1 MDESLTYKTEKR
13 IYDFLPHKPESM
25 AATLFI
31 IGMSTYYLWRMVAI
45 TPQYDELYTYYTFIS
60 RGPLYAAIHWPLPNN
75 HVGYS
80 VLSALL
86 DMFGNPF
93 IGLRGVSYICAI
105 VNLVL
110 VYFICKRYY
119 SHGLPFAGMLLYS
132 CMQIV
137 NDYSVQGRGYTLGTT
152 CFLSTVFVA
161 GRICSIEDSSISNYI
176 ILAIAFIMGLYT
188 VPSSIYWVLPMSFS
202 IAAYLL
208 INTFKSRGV
217 RANLRDNAYF
227 KKFRTFFLYGVIA
240 AAVTT
245 CLYGLIW
252 FAIGSNLLV
261 KTEGSAYFGMSHA
274 QVLMKAPFASL
285 KTGIDYMLSQPYI
298 QSLAPDDF
306 RMQFVPW
313 VSNLFNYMLPG
324 IAYVIPYALI
334 LGMVI
339 ALYECVMHFTY
350 SRTVINIIIVCN
362 VLITGLMLI
371 IQLKLPYLRVFS
383 YGAFIVTA
391 CVCTCLERIINTS
404 IRMYNYEM
412 RQKDNSSDEQK
423 VTHSEFETA
432 VKSGKWYNGIGAY
445 IPVLIIIIVFCTR
458 IVSVDFNTQLAGR
471 ETELFN
477 TLYIANVTKRNNI
490 AVLDCDQQYLLKFG
504 WDIDCEKTDVTGADC
519 VIVDRNMM
527 TPGYSGEDFW
537 KFYQNYETM
546 DWDYIET
553 MRAIYENENFILY
566 IK

>member
-1 MDESLTYKTEKR
+1 MDESLTYKTEKS
-13 IYDFLPHKPESM
+13 IYDHLPHKPESM

-31 IGMSTYYLWRMVAI
+31 IGMSSYYLWRMFAI

-80 VLSALL
+80 VLSAVL

-105 VNLVL
+105 ANLIL

-119 SHGLPFAGMLLYS
+119 SHGLPFAAMLLYS
-132 CMQIV
+132 SMQIV

-152 CFLSTVFVA
+152 CFLVTVLVM
-161 GRICSIEDSSISNYI
+161 GRICSIEESGISNYRI
-176 ILAIAFIMGLYT
+176 MAAAFVLGLYT

-202 IAAYLL
+202 IGAYLL
-208 INTFKSRGV
+208 INTYKSRGV
-217 RANLRDNAYF
+217 RARLGDNAYF
-227 KKFRTFFLYGVIA
+227 KKFRTFFIYGLIA
-240 AAVTT
+240 AFVTT

-274 QVLMKAPFASL
+274 AVLLKAPFASL
-285 KTGIDYMLSQPYI
+285 KAGIDYMLSQPYI

-306 RMQFVPW
+306 RTSCIPW
-313 VSNLFNYMLPG
+313 VLNLFNYMLPG
-324 IAYVIPYALI
+324 FAGIIPYALI
-334 LGMVI
+334 LGIII

-350 SRTVINIIIVCN
+350 SRTVINIVIACN
-362 VLITGLMLI
+362 VLITGLMLL

-383 YGAFIVTA
+383 YGAFIVTV
-391 CVCTCLERIINTS
+391 CICTCLEGLINAG
-404 IRMYNYEM
+404 IRMYNHEI
-412 RQKDNSSDEQK
+412 RKKSSAQAGERA
-423 VTHSEFETA
+423 THREIETT
-432 VKSGKWYNGIGAY
+432 VKSGKWYNGIGIY
-445 IPVLIIIIVFCTR
+445 IPTIIIFVVFCMR
-458 IVSVDFNTQLAGR
+458 IVSQDFNTQLAGR

-504 WDIDCEKTDVTGADC
+504 WDIDCDKTDATGADC
-519 VIVDRNMM
+519 VIVDRNMKV
-527 TPGYSGEDFW
+527 PGYSGEDFW

-546 DWDYIET
+546 DWDYIES
-553 MRAIYENENFILY
+553 MRVIYENENFILY
-566 IK
+566 VK